1 MACWLWK
8 EFFKYFLVRVR
19 FEIWWS
25 CFGGLKWRCLFFEEK
40 LFLVFINGEFWG
52 FDTFVQDVLVII
64 LGFIYFYNWLVF
76 EFFIDTLVIQL
87 LCYLYFFFDLSM
99 LLTSESYDS
108 LIFDEIVVFIFVL
121 LIFHKKFELLNVLI
135 GLIHL
140 QCFWKH
146 ESILVFWRVYSI
158 WLYFFSEVDF
168 VVPLLN

>member
-1 MACWLWK
+1 M
-8 EFFKYFLVRVR
+8 
-19 FEIWWS
+19 
-25 CFGGLKWRCLFFEEK
+25 
-40 LFLVFINGEFWG
+40 FINGEFWG

-140 QCFWKH
+140 QCF
-146 ESILVFWRVYSI
+146 
-158 WLYFFSEVDF
+158 
-168 VVPLLN
+168 